1 MVFIMPVWSRIS
13 PVLLRLPVRGS
24 TRPTLARQCWGLVP
38 FIGLLLLTVTAWA
51 ADFKVISASTH
62 LEKGIYLLDARIW
75 YRFRGEPLEALQN
88 GVPLTVEL
96 AIEVLRRRELLWDET
111 IASLQQRFRLEY
123 HSLSRQYV
131 VSNLNSGEVKN
142 FPELQAATQ
151 FLGRIDRFPLL
162 DASLLTPGGS
172 YFARLRAELNID
184 ALPVPLQLV
193 AYLSN
198 DWRLISEWYTWPL

>member
-1 MVFIMPVWSRIS
+1 M
-13 PVLLRLPVRGS
+13 LLRLSARWS
-24 TRPTLARQCWGLVP
+24 TRPTLVRQGGGWVLL
-38 FIGLLLLTVTAWA
+38 IGLLLLTVTAWA
-51 ADFKVISASTH
+51 ADFKVVSASTH

-75 YRFRGEPLEALQN
+75 YRFRGEPLDALQN

-131 VSNLNSGEVKN
+131 VTNLNSGEVKN
-142 FPELQAATQ
+142 FPELQAATL

-162 DASLLTPGGS
+162 DASLLPPGGS
-172 YFARLRAELNID
+172 YFARLRAGLDID

-193 AYLSN
+193 AYLST
-198 DWRLISEWYTWPL
+198 DWRLTSDWYTWPL